1 MHDPQT
7 TPAPD
12 DVETRGMRVS
22 NTRDMRV
29 SNTPGQTIE
38 VSDGARV
45 FYNELIQLAQAANSS
60 STQPSHSPVLPSVTA
75 KKLSRDVRRAYSLVH
90 VGGNNRQADLRHPAG
105 ELAKANLS

>member
-1 MHDPQT
+1 
-7 TPAPD
+7 
-12 DVETRGMRVS
+12 MRVS